1 MKTIRRTCFSLL
13 ETAASFNTA
22 NTAYNQEDKKRHKD
36 IDDTECF
43 IVYLDITQLYPSR
56 EEYVDGLDWSKIHL
70 TLQPNPTWTSATTT
84 ASTTGGNTSND
95 INCLVAAMDQQYKDA
110 HDLKEETLVKYDE
123 NTGRG
128 VPDECILRHDLYNKP
143 NYIMTKSETK
153 KFKNS
158 LTLDANNTP
167 QEQNFVTIGNGG
179 NQYCINRDGSL
190 FRYLKHQFN
199 KNRKDYV
206 KEFPYLYEW
215 NSEGWADFR
224 FRGMFCA
231 YLHFVWVPSYNLV
244 QKG

>member
-1 MKTIRRTCFSLL
+1 MVLKTIRRTCFSLL

-190 FRYLKHQFN
+190 FRYLKHQSP
-199 KNRKDYV
+199 KNRKEYV
-206 KEFPYLYEW
+206 KEFLFIYEW
-215 NSEGWADFR
+215 SPEGWADF
-224 FRGMFCA
+224 
-231 YLHFVWVPSYNLV
+231 
-244 QKG
+244 